1 VAGVCAREQLR
12 GREQE
17 RATLAV
23 HVERVGVEAGGS
35 HAALGVRGCPHLQQ
49 AVEEVEQGGEGGEL
63 RLARRAGARGG
74 LEPGEGR
81 EEAGQRL
88 ALASAQAHHAREAG
102 RPCAC
107 VCVCVCVGRSGLE
120 EMVIGWGLDR
130 GWHRW

>member
-1 VAGVCAREQLR
+1 MAGVWAREQLR

-17 RATLAV
+17 RAALAV
-23 HVERVGVEAGGS
+23 HVERVGVEAAS
-35 HAALGVRGCPHLQQ
+35 HSAARWRPHLQQ

-63 RLARRAGARGG
+63 LLAGRAGAGG

-81 EEAGQRL
+81 EQAGQRL

-107 VCVCVCVGRSGLE
+107 VCVLE
-120 EMVIGWGLDR
+120 EAD
-130 GWHRW
+130 

>member
-1 VAGVCAREQLR
+1 MAGVWAREQLR

-17 RATLAV
+17 RAALAV
-23 HVERVGVEAGGS
+23 HVERVGVEAAS
-35 HAALGVRGCPHLQQ
+35 HSVARWRPHLQQ

-63 RLARRAGARGG
+63 LLAGRAGAGG

-81 EEAGQRL
+81 EQAGQRL

-107 VCVCVCVGRSGLE
+107 VLE
-120 EMVIGWGLDR
+120 EAD
-130 GWHRW
+130 